1 MERAPKCPLVRFLS
15 RVPALQHATYRAFFA
30 GSLVSQLG
38 AFTQSAA
45 VAWQVTVMT
54 NSPEA
59 VGLIALFRVLPTI
72 LLSLPAGV
80 LADQLDRRKVL
91 LVTQVALAFVALT
104 LGLVTAFG
112 VVEVWHIY
120 ALVALGGALQ
130 SFDIPA
136 RHALVPRLL
145 PLKDFPSAVTL
156 NSVAW
161 RVSEVLGPVVMAY
174 FVQRGGYDLSF
185 VVVSGLAACYFFNA
199 LSYLGM
205 VWMYWRLP
213 PHLPEF
219 NSEGDRIR
227 CFRDIGPALR
237 EGILFVRKN
246 EVVRSSM
253 LIDFWA
259 TFFSTADALL
269 PFYARDVFHLDVWA
283 FSQMRAAIAIGSL
296 AAALVMSVLRPTRRQ
311 GLGVIWA
318 VLVYGLATVAFAY
331 CPSYPLALFL
341 LGITGA
347 ADSVSTIWRQTIRQV
362 TTPDRLRGRVGAIAA
377 ILQRSGPQLGD
388 YEAGFVGERLG
399 TQLSVFFG
407 GAACVGVAALWSR
420 SEGLKRYEHRRE
432 SEAV

>member
-1 MERAPKCPLVRFLS
+1 MRFLS

-54 NSPEA
+54 DSPEA

-72 LLSLPAGV
+72 VLSLPAGV

-91 LVTQVALAFVALT
+91 LVTQAAMAVVALT

-112 VVEVWHIY
+112 VVKVGHIY

-145 PLKDFPSAVTL
+145 PLKHFPSAVTL

-174 FVQRGGYDLSF
+174 FVQRGGYDLS
-185 VVVSGLAACYFFNA
+185 VVAISGLATCYLFNA
-199 LSYLGM
+199 ISYSGM
-205 VWMYWRLP
+205 IWMYWRLP

-219 NSEGDRIR
+219 NSEGDKIR
-227 CFRDIGPALR
+227 RFRDIAPALR
-237 EGILFVRKN
+237 EGVSFVRRN
-246 EVVRSSM
+246 DVVRSSM

-269 PFYARDVFHLDVWA
+269 PFYARDVFQLDVWA

-296 AAALVMSVLRPTRRQ
+296 AAALVMSVLRPAKRQ
-311 GLGVIWA
+311 GVGVVWA
-318 VLVYGLATVAFAY
+318 VLVYGVATTAFAY
-331 CPSYPLALFL
+331 CPSYALALVL

-362 TTPDRLRGRVGAIAA
+362 ATPDRLRGRVGAVAA

-399 TQLSVFFG
+399 TRLSVLIG
-407 GAACVGVAALWSR
+407 GLACIGVAGLWSR
-420 SEGLKRYEHRRE
+420 SDGLKRYEHGRE
-432 SEAV
+432 TEAEGGGQAS

>member
-1 MERAPKCPLVRFLS
+1 VRFLS
-15 RVPALQHATYRAFFA
+15 RVPALQHAAYRAFFSA
-30 GSLVSQLG
+30 SLLSQLG

-45 VAWQVTVMT
+45 VVWQVTEMT
-54 NSPEA
+54 NSEEA

-72 LLSLPAGV
+72 ALSLPAGV

-91 LVTQVALAFVALT
+91 LFTQAALALVALM
-104 LGLVTAFG
+104 LGWVTAFG
-112 VVEVWHIY
+112 VVQVWHIY

-136 RHALVPRLL
+136 RHALVPRLV
-145 PLKDFPSAVTL
+145 PLQHFPNAVTL

-161 RVSEVLGPVVMAY
+161 RVSEVLGPLVMAY
-174 FVQRGGYDLSF
+174 LVQRGGYAFGSF
-185 VVVSGLAACYFFNA
+185 AVSGLAACYLFNA
-199 LSYLGM
+199 ISYTGM
-205 VWMYWRLP
+205 IWMYWRLP

-219 NSEGDRIR
+219 DSEADKIR
-227 CFRDIGPALR
+227 RFRDIGPALR
-237 EGILFVRKN
+237 EGVSFVRRN

-269 PFYARDVFHLDVWA
+269 PFYARDVFQLNVWA

-296 AAALVMSVLRPTRRQ
+296 AAALVMSVLRPVRRQ
-311 GLGVIWA
+311 GAGVIWA
-318 VLVYGLATVAFAY
+318 VLVYGAATAAFAY
-331 CPSYPLALFL
+331 CPNYALALVL

-347 ADSVSTIWRQTIRQV
+347 ADSVSTVWRQTIRQV
-362 TTPDRLRGRVGAIAA
+362 ATPDRLRGRVGAVAA

-399 TQLSVFFG
+399 TRLSVLLG
-407 GAACVGVAALWSR
+407 GLACVGVAALWSR
-420 SEGLKRYEHRRE
+420 SEALKRYEHGLE
-432 SEAV
+432 PKPSGGSG

>member
-1 MERAPKCPLVRFLS
+1 MRFLS
-15 RVPALQHATYRAFFA
+15 RVPALQHAKYRAFFA

-54 NSPEA
+54 DSPEA

-72 LLSLPAGV
+72 VLSLPAGV

-91 LVTQVALAFVALT
+91 LATQAAMAVVALT

-112 VVEVWHIY
+112 VVKVWHIY

-145 PLKDFPSAVTL
+145 PLKHFPNAVTL

-174 FVQRGGYDLSF
+174 FVQRGGYDLS
-185 VVVSGLAACYFFNA
+185 VVSISGLATCYLFNA
-199 LSYLGM
+199 ISYSGM
-205 VWMYWRLP
+205 IWMYWRLP

-219 NSEGDRIR
+219 DSEGDKIR
-227 CFRDIGPALR
+227 HFRDIGPALR
-237 EGILFVRKN
+237 EGVSFVRRN
-246 EVVRSSM
+246 NVVRSSM

-269 PFYARDVFHLDVWA
+269 PFYARDVFQLDVWA

-296 AAALVMSVLRPTRRQ
+296 AAALVMSVLRPARRQ
-311 GLGVIWA
+311 GVGVVWA
-318 VLVYGLATVAFAY
+318 VLVYGVATAAFAY
-331 CPSYPLALFL
+331 CPSYVLALVL

-362 TTPDRLRGRVGAIAA
+362 ATPDRLRGRVGAVAA

-399 TQLSVFFG
+399 TRLSVLIG
-407 GAACVGVAALWSR
+407 GLACIGVAGLWSR
-420 SEGLKRYEHRRE
+420 SDGLKRYEHGRE
-432 SEAV
+432 TEAEGGGHAS